1 MRAMTMTHDLIEDIP
16 LETLIDSLEADS
28 PRKKTEGA
36 VPLEPGQK
44 VTKKLIRKY
53 FNEVI
58 YPYREHLS
66 MRDYYDQKIRLQI
79 ELVKL
84 QNWIRDEGKRV
95 VLVFEGRDA
104 AGKGSTIRAF
114 MEHLNPRWSTVVA
127 LEKPTEEERGQ
138 WYFQRYVK
146 ELPSAG
152 EIAFFDRSWYNRAGV
167 ERVMGFCT
175 EKDYEDFLEHAPIFE
190 KMLVKSGITI
200 IKFYLS
206 VSKVEQARRFEER
219 KTNPLKQWKLSP
231 IDLEAQHKWDGYT
244 AAKNTIFE
252 STDSEEAPWVIVK
265 TEQKTRGRL
274 EAMRFVLN
282 QFDYPNKDP
291 DMVASLDPLII
302 SRVSR
307 LLDKEGH
314 SNIIED

>member
-1 MRAMTMTHDLIEDIP
+1 MRAMTMTHELIEDIP

-58 YPYREHLS
+58 YPYPEHLS

-84 QNWIRDEGKRV
+84 QNWVREEGKRV

-114 MEHLNPRWSTVVA
+114 MEHLNPRWSKVVA

-138 WYFQRYVK
+138 WYFQRYVR

-152 EIAFFDRSWYNRAGV
+152 EIAFFDRS
-167 ERVMGFCT
+167 
-175 EKDYEDFLEHAPIFE
+175 
-190 KMLVKSGITI
+190 
-200 IKFYLS
+200 
-206 VSKVEQARRFEER
+206 
-219 KTNPLKQWKLSP
+219 
-231 IDLEAQHKWDGYT
+231 
-244 AAKNTIFE
+244 
-252 STDSEEAPWVIVK
+252 
-265 TEQKTRGRL
+265 
-274 EAMRFVLN
+274 
-282 QFDYPNKDP
+282 
-291 DMVASLDPLII
+291 
-302 SRVSR
+302 
-307 LLDKEGH
+307 
-314 SNIIED
+314 

>member
-1 MRAMTMTHDLIEDIP
+1 MWAMTITHDLIDDIP
-16 LETLIDSLEADS
+16 IETLIDSLEADS
-28 PRKKTEGA
+28 PRKLTEGA
-36 VPLEPGQK
+36 VPLDPDQK
-44 VTKKLIRKY
+44 VTKKLIHKY

-58 YPYREHLS
+58 YPYPEYLS
-66 MRDYYDQKIRLQI
+66 MSEYYSQKLRLQI

-95 VLVFEGRDA
+95 VLIFEGRDA

-114 MEHLNPRWSTVVA
+114 MEHLNPRWSKVVA

-175 EKDYEDFLEHAPIFE
+175 EKDYEDFLEHTPVFE

-206 VSKVEQARRFEER
+206 VSKPEQARRFEER

-231 IDLEAQHKWDGYT
+231 VDLEAQHKWDGYT

-252 STDSEEAPWVIVK
+252 TTDSEEAPWVIVK
-265 TEQKTRGRL
+265 TEQKARGRL

-291 DMVASLDPLII
+291 EMVASLDPLII
-302 SRVSR
+302 SRVSS
-307 LLDKEGH
+307 LLDKQGH
-314 SNIIED
+314 SNIVED

>member
-1 MRAMTMTHDLIEDIP
+1 MRAMTMTHELIEDIP

-58 YPYREHLS
+58 YPYPEHLS

-84 QNWIRDEGKRV
+84 QNWVREEGKRV

-114 MEHLNPRWSTVVA
+114 MEHLNPRWSKVVA

-175 EKDYEDFLEHAPIFE
+175 EKDYDDFLEHAPIFE

-206 VSKVEQARRFEER
+206 VSKIEQARRFEER

-282 QFDYPNKDP
+282 LFDYPNKDP
-291 DMVASLDPLII
+291 EMVSSLDPLII

>member
-1 MRAMTMTHDLIEDIP
+1 MRAMTMTHELIEDIP

-58 YPYREHLS
+58 YPYPEHLS

-84 QNWIRDEGKRV
+84 QNWVREEGKRV

-114 MEHLNPRWSTVVA
+114 MEHLNPRWSKVVA

-206 VSKVEQARRFEER
+206 VSKIEQARRFEER

-291 DMVASLDPLII
+291 EMVSSLDPLII

>member
-1 MRAMTMTHDLIEDIP
+1 MRAMTMTHELIEDIP

-58 YPYREHLS
+58 YPYPEHLS

-84 QNWIRDEGKRV
+84 QNWVREEGKRV

-114 MEHLNPRWSTVVA
+114 MEHLNPRWSKVVA

-206 VSKVEQARRFEER
+206 VSKIEQARRFEER

-282 QFDYPNKDP
+282 LFDYPNKDP
-291 DMVASLDPLII
+291 EMVSSLDPLII

>member
-1 MRAMTMTHDLIEDIP
+1 MTHDLIEDIP

-58 YPYREHLS
+58 YPYPEHLS
-66 MRDYYDQKIRLQI
+66 MREYYDQKIRLQI

>member
-1 MRAMTMTHDLIEDIP
+1 MTHDLVPDIP

-28 PRKKTEGA
+28 PRKSTDGA
-36 VPLEPGQK
+36 VPLDPAQK
-44 VTKKLIRKY
+44 ITKKLIRKY

-58 YPYREHLS
+58 YPYPEHLA
-66 MRDYYDQKIRLQI
+66 MREYYDQKIRLQI

-95 VLVFEGRDA
+95 VLIFEGRDA
-104 AGKGSTIRAF
+104 AGKGSTIRTF
-114 MEHLNPRWSTVVA
+114 MEHLNPRWSKVVA
-127 LEKPTEEERGQ
+127 LEKPSEEERGQ
-138 WYFQRYVK
+138 WYFQRYVR

-175 EKDYEDFLEHAPIFE
+175 EKDYEDFLEQAPVFE

-206 VSKVEQARRFEER
+206 VSKKEQAQRFKER

-244 AAKNTIFE
+244 EAKNTIFE
-252 STDSEEAPWVIVK
+252 TTDSDEAPWVIVK

-282 QFDYPNKDP
+282 QFDYTNKEP
-291 DMVASLDPLII
+291 EMVASLDPLII
-302 SRVSR
+302 SRVSS